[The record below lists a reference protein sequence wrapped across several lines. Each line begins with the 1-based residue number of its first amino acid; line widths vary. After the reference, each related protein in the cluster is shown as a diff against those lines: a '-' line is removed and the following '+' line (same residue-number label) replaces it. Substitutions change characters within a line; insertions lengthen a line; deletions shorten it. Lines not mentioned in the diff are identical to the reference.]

1 MKVVAPP
8 PYNDLFMKYVT
19 DIPKMMDYGI
29 GPEVRGT
36 YEHWDHLRYLA
47 PPNGI
52 DVEAWWLMIKWA
64 RNPILRN
71 LPLKDKSGAPIR
83 VAVTDSMLR
92 VLHFLDREA
101 AGSIQGLDTI
111 EHKDVRNRY
120 LIRSLIE
127 EAMTSSQLEGA
138 STTRQV
144 AKEMLATGRQPRD
157 RSERMIWNN
166 YHAMRLLA
174 RLRTEPLTP
183 NAIFDMHR
191 ILTLDAID
199 DPTAAGRLRRK
210 DELIEVV
217 DRDGGRVLHVPP
229 LADELPD
236 RIQLLCDFANKE
248 DDVGFLH
255 PIVRA
260 IAIHFQIGYDHPF
273 VDGNGRTARALF
285 YWSMLR
291 SGYWLTEYLSISS
304 ALKKAPAQYNRA
316 YLYTETDESDLSYF
330 VAHQLKTLEE
340 AVEGL
345 RDYVARKSRDQRA
358 AEALLKPGSKLGARL
373 NHRQREILLEALR
386 NQNFAIKISEHQSSQ
401 GISYQTARSD
411 LLGLVEEGLM
421 QQIKHSRA
429 FAFAPVPDLEDR
441 LKKERGAITDGLDT
455 MQTLAR

>member
-1 MKVVAPP
+1 MKVITPP
-8 PYNDLFMKYVT
+8 PYPELFKKYIGELSELMT
-19 DIPKMMDYGI
+19 YGI
-29 GPEVRGT
+29 GPEVGGV
-36 YEHWDHLRYLA
+36 YEHWDHLRYLR
-47 PPNGI
+47 PPHGI
-52 DVEAWWLMIKWA
+52 DSEAWWLMIKWA
-64 RNPILRN
+64 RKPILRD
-71 LPLKDKSGAPIR
+71 LPLQDKTGAPIR

-101 AGSIQGLDTI
+101 AGSIQGLDANDN
-111 EHKDVRNRY
+111 ENARHRY

-144 AKEMLATGRQPRD
+144 AKQMLATGRQPRD
-157 RSERMIWNN
+157 RSEQMIWNN

-174 RLRTEPLTP
+174 ELRAEPLTP
-183 NAIFDMHR
+183 DAIFSMHR

-217 DRDGGRVLHVPP
+217 DRDGGKVLHVPP
-229 LADELPD
+229 PAEELSD
-236 RIQLLCDFANKE
+236 RIQRLCDFANKE
-248 DDVGFLH
+248 DDDGFLH

-260 IAIHFQIGYDHPF
+260 VAIHFQIGYDHPF

-291 SGYWLTEYLSISS
+291 SGYWLIEYLSISS

-330 VAHQLKTLEE
+330 LAHQLHTLEA

-345 RDYVARKSRDQRA
+345 RDYIARKSRDQRA

-373 NHRQREILLEALR
+373 NHRQREILLKAVR
-386 NQNFAIKISEHQSSQ
+386 DPNSVIKIGEHQGSQ
-401 GISYQTARSD
+401 GISYQTARND
-411 LLGLVEEGLM
+411 LLGLVREGLM
-421 QQIKHSRA
+421 QQAKHSRA
-429 FAFAPVPDLEDR
+429 FAFGPVPDLEKR
-441 LKKERGAITDGLDT
+441 LKSERHSIDENLPSVENG
-455 MQTLAR
+455 